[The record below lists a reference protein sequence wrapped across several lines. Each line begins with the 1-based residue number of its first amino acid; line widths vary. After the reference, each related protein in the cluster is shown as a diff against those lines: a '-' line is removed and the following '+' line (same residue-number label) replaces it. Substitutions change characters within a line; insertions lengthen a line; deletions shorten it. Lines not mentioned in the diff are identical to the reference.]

1 MSVINKLLSEMDK
14 RESVE
19 HGKYVPPVKKS
30 RLNLILGILVA
41 VIALLVVMITVYK
54 YQDLEQQ
61 VKAKLLVAQEIAQ
74 QKQEKQAPRTQENTL
89 SNKAQPLNEELA
101 TTNTNIKEDNN
112 TSVKEEIN
120 NKVNEG
126 GEPLTKSASAKEP
139 QIISLVNSNSARAIK
154 EDASDKQK
162 LESTNKVEEIVFDN
176 SANIEYLPVED
187 FTQEKAK
194 SMKISSSKLT
204 LAQELAIYH
213 KDVNAAI
220 AQGNKKGA
228 VASLKSILSRKPS
241 DIKARER
248 LASIYY
254 GEGNIVEVAKVL
266 NKGIELTPHHYDYR
280 LYLARAYA
288 SASQN
293 ELAIKVLRQANPPIN
308 GNVDYY
314 ATLATLAR
322 NSGDFASAE
331 YAYQKL
337 STLKTSEGRWYMGLG
352 IVLEQ
357 QKKKD
362 KALAAYK
369 KALGLYLSSSSSK
382 FVKQRIKV
390 LGSSDE

>member
-1 MSVINKLLSEMDK
+1 M
-14 RESVE
+14 
-19 HGKYVPPVKKS
+19 
-30 RLNLILGILVA
+30 
-41 VIALLVVMITVYK
+41 
-54 YQDLEQQ
+54 
-61 VKAKLLVAQEIAQ
+61 
-74 QKQEKQAPRTQENTL
+74 
-89 SNKAQPLNEELA
+89 
-101 TTNTNIKEDNN
+101 
-112 TSVKEEIN
+112 
-120 NKVNEG
+120 
-126 GEPLTKSASAKEP
+126 
-139 QIISLVNSNSARAIK
+139 
-154 EDASDKQK
+154 
-162 LESTNKVEEIVFDN
+162 
-176 SANIEYLPVED
+176 
-187 FTQEKAK
+187 
-194 SMKISSSKLT
+194 
-204 LAQELAIYH
+204 
-213 KDVNAAI
+213 
-220 AQGNKKGA
+220 
-228 VASLKSILSRKPS
+228 
-241 DIKARER
+241 
-248 LASIYY
+248 
-254 GEGNIVEVAKVL
+254 L